1 MFTRL
6 YQLAVHFYWNLR
18 LNLNANVETSHRIQ
32 IKKKPIID
40 VRKGA
45 KLRIGAN
52 VTLNSNNQ
60 SYHVNMFAPVKIF
73 AKLPGSFIQ
82 IGDNTRIHGS
92 CIHAQKSV
100 SIGKNCL
107 IAANC
112 QIMDGSGHE
121 LQTSKRLDVST
132 RARAIVIEDNVWL
145 GTGVIVLPGTLIK
158 RGSVISA
165 GSVVSG
171 TIEENSLM
179 VGNPARLKKKLV

>member
-1 MFTRL
+1 
-6 YQLAVHFYWNLR
+6 
-18 LNLNANVETSHRIQ
+18 
-32 IKKKPIID
+32 
-40 VRKGA
+40 
-45 KLRIGAN
+45 
-52 VTLNSNNQ
+52 
-60 SYHVNMFAPVKIF
+60 
-73 AKLPGSFIQ
+73 
-82 IGDNTRIHGS
+82 
-92 CIHAQKSV
+92 
-100 SIGKNCL
+100 
-107 IAANC
+107 
-112 QIMDGSGHE
+112 MDGSGHE

>member
-1 MFTRL
+1 MISFTLKFRDL
-6 YQLAVHFYWNLR
+6 IDATSNTNLLVSIYYSR
-18 LNLNANVETSHRIQ
+18 RMLVSLSKFLLCQESIVLIGFVLKAL
-32 IKKKPIID
+32 
-40 VRKGA
+40 
-45 KLRIGAN
+45 LREA
-52 VTLNSNNQ
+52 T
-60 SYHVNMFAPVKIF
+60 
-73 AKLPGSFIQ
+73 
-82 IGDNTRIHGS
+82 

-121 LQTSKRLDVST
+121 LQTSNRLDVST

-158 RGSVISA
+158 RDSVISA

-179 VGNPARLKKKLV
+179 VGNPARLKKKLI